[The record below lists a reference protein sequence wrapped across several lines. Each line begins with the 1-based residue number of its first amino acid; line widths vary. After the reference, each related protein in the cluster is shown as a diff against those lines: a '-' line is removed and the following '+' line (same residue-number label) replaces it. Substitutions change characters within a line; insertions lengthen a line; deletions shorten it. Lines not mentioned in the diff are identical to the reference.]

1 MSDADPAMLAKA
13 READARVERA
23 DRAEQHT
30 EDLYRSAGVLY
41 KELREECKAKGIN
54 WVPWSKENIKSGTT
68 KVYDCIAI
76 ADGKKTLVD
85 IRAAHR
91 STRVSPRGE
100 KNQVLLSPQR
110 KTLNSALTKTVKV
123 LSDEQVEAVVHIT
136 KTLATLSA
144 SRTEAF
150 ISYVEKFNATAS

>member
-68 KVYDCIAI
+68 KVYACIAI
-76 ADGKKTLVD
+76 ADGKKTLAD
-85 IRAAHR
+85 LRAANAESH
-91 STRVSPRGE
+91 RVSRTSR
-100 KNQVLLSPQR
+100 KILLSPQR
-110 KTLNSALTKTVKV
+110 KTLMNEFTQIAAKLT
-123 LSDEQVEAVVHIT
+123 DDQFRAI
-136 KTLATLSA
+136 
-144 SRTEAF
+144 
-150 ISYVEKFNATAS
+150 ISQARARYLP